1 MEVELKA
8 FADLTFKEIRNR
20 KITQRPVIIRR
31 LVSLVIIFHSINK
44 LSYNKRPFYIDYMNE
59 AYLIYILLQW
69 VIFWVFINISFDRN
83 SQRQLYNQIG
93 VGDWS

>member
-1 MEVELKA
+1 
-8 FADLTFKEIRNR
+8 
-20 KITQRPVIIRR
+20 
-31 LVSLVIIFHSINK
+31 
-44 LSYNKRPFYIDYMNE
+44 MNE